1 LLALLVAPSPVAP
14 SPVGPP
20 PVGPPLAAGRG
31 CAIAGSLRA
40 ARQIQ
45 KYPYSCLS

>member
-1 LLALLVAPSPVAP
+1 LLALLVAPP
-14 SPVGPP
+14 PVGPP
-20 PVGPPLAAGRG
+20 LVGPPLVVPPLAAGRG